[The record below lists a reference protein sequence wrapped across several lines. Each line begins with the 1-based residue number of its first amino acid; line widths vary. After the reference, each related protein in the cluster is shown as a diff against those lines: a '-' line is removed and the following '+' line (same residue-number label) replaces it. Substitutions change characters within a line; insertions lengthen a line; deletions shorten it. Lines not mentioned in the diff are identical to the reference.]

1 MTPIH
6 TTTAANPDL
15 VAAAEV
21 LQASGYCAADAVVL
35 AHLEATGRFPDAV
48 GPQGV
53 QTEQTPFP
61 VLQNPALGVYAVV
74 DSAEWVRRV
83 LAAGIRTVQLR
94 IKDPQEPTL
103 AVQMAEAIALARAT
117 PGAQLFINDHWA
129 LALQMGAYGV
139 HVGQEDL
146 DSLDVHTLRQA
157 GVRLGIST
165 HSYSEVSRALALRP
179 SYIACG
185 PIFATQSKDMPWIPQ
200 GLDNLRYWAGLLP
213 LPVVGIAGI
222 DVSNMAQVAATGVAG
237 AAVITA
243 ITRSPH
249 PEDAC
254 KDLVAQFAQGQRAS
268 AAAMPRRAR
277 PTL

>member
-1 MTPIH
+1 MTSIFP
-6 TTTAANPDL
+6 TTAAHPDL
-15 VAAAEV
+15 VAAAKV
-21 LQASGYCAADAVVL
+21 LQASGYCAADAAVL

-48 GPQGV
+48 DPQGV
-53 QTEQTPFP
+53 QPEQTPFP
-61 VLQNPALGVYAVV
+61 ALQNPALGVYAVV
-74 DSAEWVRRV
+74 GSAEWVRRV

-146 DSLDVHTLRQA
+146 DSLDADSLRQA
-157 GVRLGIST
+157 GVRLGVST
-165 HSYSEVSRALALRP
+165 HSYAEVARAVALRP

-200 GLDNLRYWAGLLP
+200 GPDNLRYWTGLLP
-213 LPVVGIAGI
+213 VPVVGIAGI
-222 DVSNMAQVAATGVAG
+222 DVRNMAQVAATGVAG

-243 ITRSPH
+243 ITRAVD
-249 PEDAC
+249 PEAAC
-254 KDLVAQFAQGQRAS
+254 QQLMTEFARGQGMQRTATP
-268 AAAMPRRAR
+268 ARAR
-277 PTL
+277 PTI